1 VDGHAWHVALVLGGA
16 RSGKS
21 VLAESM
27 AEERAGGAEVTY
39 LATGWVPDGSD
50 PGWAA
55 RVAAHRLRRP
65 TGWTTVEVAED
76 LPGALRAAT
85 GVVLVD
91 SLGTWVGG
99 APRFAVDAGELTD
112 ALRDRGAPTVL
123 VSDEVGLGVHPETS
137 AGVAFR
143 DALGDLNRS
152 VAAVADEVVL
162 VVAGRA
168 LRLA

>member
-1 VDGHAWHVALVLGGA
+1 MGSRPVVFVLGGA

-21 VLAESM
+21 ALAESM
-27 AEERAGGAEVTY
+27 AEDLADESGTVTY

-50 PGWAA
+50 PAWAA

-65 TGWTTVEVAED
+65 TGWSTVEVGDD

-91 SLGTWVGG
+91 SLGTWVSGSSG
-99 APRFAVDAGELTD
+99 FAVDGAALCD
-112 ALRDRGAPTVL
+112 AVRDRGASTVL
-123 VSDEVGLGVHPETS
+123 VSDEVGLGVHPET
-137 AGVAFR
+137 AIGRAFR
-143 DALGDLNRS
+143 DALGDLNRA
-152 VAAVADEVVL
+152 VADIADEVVL

-168 LRLA
+168 LKL